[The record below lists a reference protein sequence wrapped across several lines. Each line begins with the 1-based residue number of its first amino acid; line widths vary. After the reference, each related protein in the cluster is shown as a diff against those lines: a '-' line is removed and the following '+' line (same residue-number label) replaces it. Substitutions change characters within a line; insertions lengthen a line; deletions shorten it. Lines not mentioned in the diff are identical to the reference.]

1 MFSIVKLEPKASLKK
16 AHLLFHNVFMFIIGC
31 ITSKYKTV
39 VRVNVTSGQIC
50 VLRKCHLW
58 LSRNACVT
66 RAKMTSKSD

>member
-1 MFSIVKLEPKASLKK
+1 MFSIVKLEPKATLKK
-16 AHLLFHNVFMFIIGC
+16 AYLLFHNVFMFIIGC